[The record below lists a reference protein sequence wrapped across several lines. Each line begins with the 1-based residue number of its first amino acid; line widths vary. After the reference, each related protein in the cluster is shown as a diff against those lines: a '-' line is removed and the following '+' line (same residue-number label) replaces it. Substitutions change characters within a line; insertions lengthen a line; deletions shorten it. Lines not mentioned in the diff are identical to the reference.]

1 MKRTIRK
8 QMTVAFTGLT
18 ICSLLIMICLNKY
31 QLQPYYINH
40 EVKSF
45 VEMYHI
51 LQSEMSDESQTLEE
65 VAADIQE
72 EAEGKNISFLLSDQI
87 QGKVVSNVHDIE
99 LLNRQLLSYIINT
112 VQDNCTILKEGGSYL
127 IVRTTDPTNQ
137 NEYIEMWG
145 RIGDG
150 NMFLMRS
157 PLESITESVAIS
169 SRFMLLIGCIV
180 VAAEIIVAAV
190 FARKMTTP
198 ILELAILSNRMANLD
213 FEARY
218 ESGGQDEIGLLGENF
233 NRMSERLEKTIS
245 ELKTANNSLQK
256 DIERKEKMEAMRI
269 EFLGNVSHELK
280 TPIALIQ
287 GYAEGLKEGVNE
299 DAESREF
306 YCDVIIDEAHKMNE
320 MVKNLLTLNQI
331 ECGTEEIEFVRINL
345 TEMIREVIRSMEYF
359 QQQKGIQFIFEQKE
373 NVFVWADEYK
383 LEQVIRNYL
392 SNAFHHVDEVGI
404 VRVDI
409 EVNEEKARV
418 SVYNSGQPIPEAD
431 LPYIWDK
438 FYKVDKSHAREYGG
452 NGIGLSIVKAIMDS
466 FRQQYGVRNCDN
478 GVEFWFEVDI
488 Q

>member
-8 QMTVAFTGLT
+8 QMTVAFTGIT
-18 ICSLLIMICLNKY
+18 ICSLLIIIFLNKY

-40 EVKSF
+40 EVQSF
-45 VEMYHI
+45 VDMYHI
-51 LQSEMSDESQTLEE
+51 LQKEMADEEQTLEE

-72 EAEGKNISFLLSDQI
+72 EAEGKNISFLLSDRI
-87 QGKVVSNVHDIE
+87 QGKAVSNIQNMEQLH
-99 LLNRQLLSYIINT
+99 RQMLSYIINNA
-112 VQDNCTILKEGGSYL
+112 QENCTVLKEGMNYL
-127 IVRTTDPTNQ
+127 IVRITDPTNQ

-145 RIGDG
+145 QFEDG
-150 NMFLMRS
+150 NVFLMRS
-157 PLESITESVAIS
+157 PLESISESVAIS
-169 SRFMLLIGCIV
+169 SRFLLFVGCLV
-180 VAAEIIVAAV
+180 VAVEIIVVAV

-213 FEARY
+213 FEAKY
-218 ESGGQDEIGLLGENF
+218 ESRGQDEIGLLGENF

-287 GYAEGLKEGVNE
+287 GYAEGLKEGVSE

-306 YCDVIIDEAHKMNE
+306 YCDVIIDEAQKMNE

-331 ECGTEEIEFVRINL
+331 ECGTDEIEFVRINL
-345 TEMIREVIRSMEYF
+345 TEMIREVIQSMEYF
-359 QQQKGIQFIFEQKE
+359 QQQKGIRVIFEQKE

-383 LEQVIRNYL
+383 LEQVLRNYL
-392 SNAFHHVDEVGI
+392 SNAIHHVDEVGV

-409 EVNEEKARV
+409 EVQQEKARV
-418 SVYNSGQPIPEAD
+418 TVYNSGQQIPEED

-466 FRQQYGVRNCDN
+466 FRQKYGVTNCDN
-478 GVEFWFEVDI
+478 GVEFWVEFDV
-488 Q
+488 